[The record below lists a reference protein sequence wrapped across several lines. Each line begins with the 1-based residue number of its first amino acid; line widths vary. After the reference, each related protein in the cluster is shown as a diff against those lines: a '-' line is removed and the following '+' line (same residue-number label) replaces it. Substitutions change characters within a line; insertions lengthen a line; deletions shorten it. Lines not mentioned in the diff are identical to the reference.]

1 MDVQRVVT
9 ASLHDTLSW
18 LTTQPFHIALFAGTA
33 TPIESFLIL
42 GSPFLPALGAVLF
55 AWAVLG
61 FLGFLWRHI
70 RPGVNFA
77 KFGLRDGAYA
87 GNEPARSPSFVR

>member
-9 ASLHDTLSW
+9 ASLHGTVSW

-33 TPIESFLIL
+33 TPIEFRFLIL
-42 GSPFLPALGAVLF
+42 GSRFSAVLGAVLF
-55 AWAVLG
+55 VWAVLG

-70 RPGVNFA
+70 RPGVNLA

-87 GNEPARSPSFVR
+87 GNAPPR